1 MDELRDIWFFDRF
14 APFYDRLMVEADA
27 EALEAGLALADRDLR
42 RVVDVG
48 GGTGRGV
55 RTLDAAESVVLDASR
70 PMLAEAR
77 ENGFPA
83 LQADA
88 TEVPLGDET
97 VDAVLIVDA
106 LHHMDP
112 VEAVLAEAERVLRPG
127 GVLVIR
133 EVDPSALRGR
143 AMSAIEHV
151 IGFHST
157 FFTPEELSTRLE
169 AAGFE
174 PAVPVDDWSY
184 TAAGVKGAGETD
196 GADEVGETDGA
207 DEAGETDGADEV
219 DKTGGPE
226 PTTEGA
232 EP

>member
-1 MDELRDIWFFDRF
+1 MDDLRDIWFFDRF
-14 APFYDRLMVEADA
+14 APFYDRLMGEADA
-27 EALEAGLALADRDLR
+27 EALAAGLALAERDLER
-42 RVVDVG
+42 IVDVG
-48 GGTGRGV
+48 GGTGRGI
-55 RTLDAAESVVLDASR
+55 RTVDAAEAVVLDASR

-88 TEVPLGDET
+88 TELPLEEDS
-97 VDAVLIVDA
+97 VDAMLIVDA
-106 LHHMDP
+106 IHHMDP

-133 EVDPSALRGR
+133 EIDPSALRGR

-157 FFTPEELSTRLE
+157 FFTPEELTTRLE

-174 PAVPVDDWSY
+174 PAVPDGDWNY
-184 TAAGVKGAGETD
+184 TVAGVKE
-196 GADEVGETDGA
+196 ADTPGSA
-207 DEAGETDGADEV
+207 
-219 DKTGGPE
+219 E
-226 PTTEGA
+226 PTTEEA